1 MEEAIYDF
9 FEMIYTNF
17 IQPIINSFDIF
28 VKLHSKLLE
37 QFFDIIFNWL
47 FNIFRE
53 TPYKYF
59 YDGAGLKFIEDIIL
73 YAILII
79 SIILIYKVIKAI
91 FKPIF
96 KLLNVGGDTKW
107 RR

>member
-1 MEEAIYDF
+1 METAIYDF
-9 FEMIYTNF
+9 FEMVYTNF
-17 IQPIINSFDIF
+17 IQPIINSFDKF
-28 VKLHSKLLE
+28 VKLHSKLLG
-37 QFFDIIFNWL
+37 QFFDTLFNWF

-59 YDGAGLKFIEDIIL
+59 YDGDGLKFIEDIIL
-73 YAILII
+73 YVILII

-96 KLLNVGGDTKW
+96 RLFNIGGDTKW